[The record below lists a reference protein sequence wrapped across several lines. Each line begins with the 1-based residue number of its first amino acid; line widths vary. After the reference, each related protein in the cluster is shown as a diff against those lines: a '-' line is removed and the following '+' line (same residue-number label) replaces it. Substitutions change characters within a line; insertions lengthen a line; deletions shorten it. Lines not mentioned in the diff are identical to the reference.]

1 MDTNK
6 VLKYVL
12 YAVAALLGVWIINT
26 WHKDYPPKAAAPAT
40 QAQQSSTANSF
51 VPQPIA
57 APSAHSQSA
66 SGSSA
71 TPAAGNL
78 PSVPTHTDMSGFIHV
93 RTDLYNIAIDPIGGN
108 IVSARLLKYPVSV
121 TQKNTPMQIL
131 NPDQSNLY
139 IAQAGLANAGP
150 QDVHY
155 HTTSHV
161 YTMMPGRDSL
171 VVTLKGQQAN
181 GLEVEKV
188 YTFKRGEYAADLAYT
203 VRNGAH
209 DTWTGGFY
217 HQIVRKNVPAAHPYL
232 QRRSYDGAA
241 ISTHETPY
249 HQITFKKLD
258 EENLNQTVTGG
269 WVAMQQP
276 YFVTSWVP
284 NDKSVNEFYSHSMG
298 DGKDGE
304 NNIFTLGY
312 VSQRVVLAPG
322 KSVTN
327 NSTFY
332 VGPELSEQLAK
343 VSPSLTH
350 TIDYGWLSPI
360 SVLIFWVMKQI
371 FSFVGNWGWTI
382 ILITL
387 LIKVIFY
394 PLSNKS
400 YKSMAKMR
408 EAQPRIKAL
417 QQRFGDDKQ
426 ALNKATM
433 EFYKKE
439 KLNPMGGCLPMI
451 IQIPVF
457 FALYYV
463 LIESVQLRQA
473 PWIFWIQDLSVRD
486 PYFILPI
493 LMGASMFIQQKL
505 SPPPPDPT
513 QAKVMLA
520 MPILFTFMFLWFP
533 AGLVLYWLTNNL
545 LSILHQWYILKTYDP
560 KKEVYVERDKKR
572 MKAQKKK

>member
-6 VLKYVL
+6 ILKYVL
-12 YAVAALLGVWIINT
+12 YALAAFLGVWLINT
-26 WHKDYPPKAAAPAT
+26 WHKDYPPTAAAKASL
-40 QAQQSSTANSF
+40 QSQSQTANNF
-51 VPQPIA
+51 VPQPL
-57 APSAHSQSA
+57 SHSSNATGTATSNSPAMAQANA
-66 SGSSA
+66 SGPVVQ
-71 TPAAGNL
+71 TNAAG
-78 PSVPTHTDMSGFIHV
+78 FIQV
-93 RTDLYNIAIDPIGGN
+93 RTDLYHIAIDPIGGN
-108 IVSARLLKYPVSV
+108 LVSADLLKYPVSIS
-121 TQKNTPMQIL
+121 QKNTPMQIL
-131 NPDQSNLY
+131 NPNQDALY
-139 IAQAGLANAGP
+139 VAQAGLANAGP
-150 QDVHY
+150 QDVKY
-155 HTTSHV
+155 HSTSQE
-161 YTMMPGRDSL
+161 YSMKPGQQSL
-171 VVTLKGQQAN
+171 VVTLRGKLAN
-181 GLEVEKV
+181 GLEVDKV
-188 YTFKRGEYAADLAYT
+188 YTFTRGEYAAQLTMT
-203 VRNGAH
+203 VHNQNH

-241 ISTHETPY
+241 ISTAQTPY
-249 HQITFKKLD
+249 HQLTFKKMT

-284 NDKSVNEFYSHSMG
+284 NDKSVNEFYSHAAGGES
-298 DGKDGE
+298 DGK
-304 NNIFTLGY
+304 NSIFTLGY
-312 VSQRVVLAPG
+312 VGERVVLAPG
-322 KSVTN
+322 KSVSDT
-327 NSTFY
+327 STFY
-332 VGPELSEQLAK
+332 VGPELASQLAK

-371 FSFVGNWGWTI
+371 YSFIGNWGWTI

-387 LIKVIFY
+387 LIKLIFY

-417 QQRFGDDKQ
+417 QQRYGDDKQ

-433 EFYKKE
+433 EFYKTE

-473 PWIFWIQDLSVRD
+473 PWIWWIQDLSVKD

-545 LSILHQWYILKTYDP
+545 LSILHQWYILKTFDP
-560 KKEVYVERDKKR
+560 KKEAYAEREKQR
-572 MKAQKKK
+572 KKKK